1 MNLEALL
8 DDTASDLKS
17 TSVLK
22 AANPAILALE
32 DDCPDT
38 LDIVPFHAIQRSDQ
52 AIGHAGQAIEPANQE
67 IGHTGQAIEPANQAI
82 EAANQEV
89 DPDRFLKLYPNS
101 FHTADLKHVVDNMLG
116 DCLSCM
122 KLWLCLN

>member
-1 MNLEALL
+1 M

-38 LDIVPFHAIQRSDQ
+38 CAIVPFHAIERSDQ
-52 AIGHAGQAIEPANQE
+52 AIGHAGQAIEPANQ
-67 IGHTGQAIEPANQAI
+67 AIEP
-82 EAANQEV
+82 ANQEV
-89 DPDRFLKLYPNS
+89 DPDRFLKMYPNS

-116 DCLSCM
+116 ECLSCM
-122 KLWLCLN
+122 KLCL